1 MILLRNFGP
10 LIQRRGLSLFHLAL
24 PDIELMKSF
33 LSWSNFLLIF
43 MLPLNL
49 VLSACDILL
58 VSVVIFDSFLPSF
71 VVESNDQARARGTV
85 TFTANS

>member
-10 LIQRRGLSLFHLAL
+10 LIQRRGLAGHLAL

-71 VVESNDQARARGTV
+71 VVESND
-85 TFTANS
+85 